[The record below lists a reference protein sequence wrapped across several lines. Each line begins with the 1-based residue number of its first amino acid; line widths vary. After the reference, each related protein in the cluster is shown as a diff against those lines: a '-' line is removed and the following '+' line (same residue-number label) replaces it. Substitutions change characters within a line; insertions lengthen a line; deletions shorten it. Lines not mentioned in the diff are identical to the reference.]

1 MQAVNE
7 KFDASIVVNFLSQ
20 LIFVFVF
27 VFFWGGGVDGSVC

>member
-7 KFDASIVVNFLSQ
+7 KFDASVVVNFLSQ

-27 VFFWGGGVDGSVC
+27 FWGGGGGDGSVC